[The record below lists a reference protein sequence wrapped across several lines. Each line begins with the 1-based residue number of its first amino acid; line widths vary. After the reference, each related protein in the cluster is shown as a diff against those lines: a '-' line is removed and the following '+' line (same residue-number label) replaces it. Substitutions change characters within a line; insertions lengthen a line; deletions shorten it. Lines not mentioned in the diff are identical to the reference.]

1 MFLSFSMPVDFVNYL
16 MPQSAAAADIDIAS
30 ADGNTIPHELLSDIR
45 GMDGVKR
52 VYGRRSAFDIPASM
66 NADASLS
73 GIVDLISYDD
83 FDLQCL
89 KKDGALKRVYGN
101 GGFVLAA
108 SDADSAWRIG
118 DTVHINGETLT
129 IAGLLKNDPFSEDGL
144 THGKLTLISSGETFV
159 RLTGEE
165 DYALVMVQ
173 TTGGATNADV
183 RAIQA
188 AAGESFSF
196 RDMREA
202 RTSGTYM
209 AFVFCVYAFLT
220 IIALVTVLNIVNSIS
235 MSVWA
240 RMKQYGAMRA
250 VGMDGRQMTKMIAAE
265 AATYAALGC
274 AAGCAIGLPLSRLIY
289 NVLIDGRF
297 PYAVWCFPLRPL
309 VMIVLFVSLAAA
321 AASIAPA
328 RRIRNM
334 PVTAAINEL

>member
-1 MFLSFSMPVDFVNYL
+1 MGACDAAHGGLGMAVLPEAYAVAGAH
-16 MPQSAAAADIDIAS
+16 SAS
-30 ADGNTIPHELLSDIR
+30 G
-45 GMDGVKR
+45 
-52 VYGRRSAFDIPASM
+52 GRRRAFDIPASL
-66 NADASLS
+66 NTDASLS
-73 GIVDLISYDD
+73 GTADLISYDD

-89 KKDGALKRVYGN
+89 KKDGALKRGSGLKKVYGN
-101 GGFVLAA
+101 SSFVLAA

-144 THGKLTLISSGETFV
+144 THGELTLISSGETFV

-188 AAGESFSF
+188 AAGETFSF
-196 RDMREA
+196 RDMRET

-209 AFVFCVYAFLT
+209 AFVFCVYAFLA

-250 VGMDGRQMTKMIAAE
+250 VGMDGRQVTKMIAAE